1 MSDDASQLTFVC
13 KPFDRLSPKELYE
26 AIQLREAVFV
36 VEQHCAYLDADGK
49 DPRAWHLCGYD
60 ASGHLAA
67 YARLLPAGVSYA
79 EYPSIGRIVTSSRWR
94 GKGAGR
100 RLMQEAIAW
109 MERLFGRRTIKIS
122 AQTYLIGFYRSFGF
136 EPVGLP
142 YLEDGIPH
150 TAMIR
155 QPQALRGAGLRSDR

>member
-1 MSDDASQLTFVC
+1 MPDDASQLTFDC
-13 KPFDRLSPKELYE
+13 KPFERLSPNELYDL
-26 AIQLREAVFV
+26 LRLRQEVFV

-49 DPRAWHLCGYD
+49 DLQAWHLMGYD
-60 ASGHLAA
+60 EAGHLAA

-79 EYPSIGRIVTSSRWR
+79 DYPAIGRIVTSARWR

-100 RLMQEAIAW
+100 RLMREAIAW
-109 MERLFGRRTIKIS
+109 MERLFGRQPIKIS
-122 AQTYLIGFYRSFGF
+122 AQTYLIAFYRSFGF

-155 QPQALRGAGLRSDR
+155 QP